1 MESPAPQNVAEPS
14 LEEVL
19 LRVQPRLKR
28 VLGRYKIPPQDAE
41 DLIQETFLIMVSKM
55 DSIRTPEP
63 WLLAT
68 LTNRCIIYWRKQRTQ
83 LLELMDSTILELL
96 AEGESP
102 RQELA
107 EIRCDLESLISNLP
121 DRCRAVLRLR
131 YGLGCTTAEAAELLG
146 FCPSSIRKISRRC
159 LSALTR
165 QLVGAAAEPEHP
177 GD

>member
-1 MESPAPQNVAEPS
+1 MESPVPQNVAEPP

-19 LRVQPRLKR
+19 ARVQPRLKR
-28 VLGRYKIPPQDAE
+28 VLARYKIPPQDAE
-41 DLIQETFLIMVSKM
+41 DLVQETFLIMVSKL
-55 DSIRTPEP
+55 DSIRTPEA

-68 LTNRCIIYWRKQRTQ
+68 LTNRCIIYWRKQRSQ
-83 LLELMDSTILELL
+83 LLDLVDSTLLELL

-107 EIRCDLESLISNLP
+107 EIRCDLESLLSNLP
-121 DRCRAVLRLR
+121 DRCRSVLRLR
-131 YGLGCTTAEAAELLG
+131 YGFGCTTTEAAEVLG

-165 QLVGAAAEPEHP
+165 QLVGASAEVEAP